1 MTSHPILG
9 MDSLDTWVPGAEM
22 GMLQMPVVSSP
33 SISFMISGAPA
44 GYGNMLFTRFE
55 ESHVARIYLDNAD
68 RCHDFPL
75 LTFESRQGTPSNLS
89 EYAALPV

>member
-1 MTSHPILG
+1 
-9 MDSLDTWVPGAEM
+9 
-22 GMLQMPVVSSP
+22 
-33 SISFMISGAPA
+33 
-44 GYGNMLFTRFE
+44 MLFTRFE

-68 RCHDFPL
+68 RCHGFAL